1 MALQSSGQI
10 KMSEINTELG
20 RTSTAEISLDSA
32 ESGTYATINTA
43 SASYPNDARPAA
55 ISEWYSYDHSASSY
69 TNEYYWDM
77 SGSTSELRWSD
88 SGGNIENGANTTISI
103 SFWFRIDLST
113 KDNLLFWDLYPN
125 GASTNAN
132 RMFFNYSASLN
143 RFVARYRSSSVNF
156 DRQWALHDNSSATG
170 VSNSSTGLS
179 TSQRG
184 NVNSDNFCHLVV
196 TYDGNQSTGRNAFK
210 CYWNGSELTTE
221 AVSTS
226 GTRTNFTMDRM
237 VFGNDYN
244 GGTGDNTA
252 YDEMRIYG
260 KVLSSSEIS
269 DIYNSGSP
277 VNSTEDSVTTSL
289 IFEDEAEAT
298 TPVDSTG
305 IWSRVSSSGTRT
317 AY

>member
-1 MALQSSGQI
+1 MPLQSSGQI
-10 KMSEINTELG
+10 KMSEIANEQGVSLSNVSLG
-20 RTSTAEISLDSA
+20 SMSDTAGFSEPD
-32 ESGTYATINTA
+32 
-43 SASYPNDARPAA
+43 A
-55 ISEWYSYDHSASSY
+55 ISEFYGYSSY
-69 TNEYYWDM
+69 TNTYYWDM
-77 SGSTSELRWSD
+77 AGSSSELRWSD
-88 SGGNIENGANTTISI
+88 STGSIENGANCTISI
-103 SFWFRIDLST
+103 SLWFRIDLST
-113 KDNLLFWDLYPN
+113 KDNILFWDIYPN

-132 RMFFNYSASLN
+132 RMFFNYSANLN

-170 VSNSSTGLS
+170 VSNSSTGLT

-184 NVNSDNFCHLVV
+184 NVNSDNFCHLVI
-196 TYDGNQSTGRNAFK
+196 TYDGNQTTGRNAFK
-210 CYWNGSELTTE
+210 CYWNGTELTTE
-221 AVSTS
+221 ATSTS
-226 GTRTNFTMDRM
+226 GTRTNFTMNRI

-260 KVLSSSEIS
+260 KVLSSSEVTS
-269 DIYNSGSP
+269 IYNSGSS
-277 VNSTEDSVTTSL
+277 VNSGQDNVTTNL

-305 IWSRVSSSGTRT
+305 TWARVSSSGTRT